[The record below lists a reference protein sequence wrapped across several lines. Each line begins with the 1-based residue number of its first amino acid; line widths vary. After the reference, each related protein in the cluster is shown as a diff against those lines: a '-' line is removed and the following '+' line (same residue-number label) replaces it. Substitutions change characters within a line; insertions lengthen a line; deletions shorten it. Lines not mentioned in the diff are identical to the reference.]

1 MISSELYQ
9 EYLEESRQLLSKL
22 EQSLVALEKNSSTEE
37 INNVYRYMHTLK
49 GSAGMF
55 GFDHIERLAHELEFL
70 YSDIRDGLRQ
80 VDEAV
85 IDIALHA
92 VDIFAD
98 LLNGM
103 DSGNEVDKLIA
114 TIHHL
119 TKNKAAQSVVSQSSK
134 LDLAQTLQCYVI
146 FLKPEKE
153 IFARGVNLKA
163 ILEDV
168 KETGDYELFVHNEA
182 IPFETQLVN
191 KSVSSWLEIII
202 CTTAGFFTLAD
213 IFMFMKKSEYTIL
226 EVSGPEVFTS
236 PEYHQHILLAGEE
249 LDKRIE
255 VLNKFTP
262 DEKKA
267 EVNQDKSAA
276 TEVVSGEDD
285 TDAFPQL
292 LSQSKNK
299 NRGHVNVATEKLDG
313 LINIVSELVI
323 FRSELTH
330 LMGENQSQAIT
341 EAIEKLDRLTLNLRD
356 SAFNIRLVP
365 INIVNVKI
373 QRLIRSVSKELGK
386 EINFITEGLD
396 TELDRSMINAL
407 EGPLMHLIRNS
418 IDHGIESPEEREK
431 SNKPKKGLLK
441 LFSYN
446 SGDHVFIQVQDD
458 GRGLDFEKIKSKG
471 IEKGLITK
479 GHPCT
484 EKELI
489 NLMMSPGFSTAD
501 KVTTVS
507 GRGVG
512 MDVVKREIS
521 AMRGDIEVSTEHGL
535 GTIFTIRLPLTLT
548 VLDTLVVRVK
558 DNKYLIPINE
568 VEHCFKETHQKL
580 FEKKSRLIEYDG
592 GLTPFVSLREYF
604 SLEERN
610 AVETVIVVNKNDTRI
625 AVVVDEIVGKLQ
637 TVYKPLNTLL
647 PIDCFSGSSILGDGS
662 MALIINAL
670 KLRN

>member
-9 EYLEESRQLLSKL
+9 EYLEESRQLLNKL
-22 EQSLVALEKNSSTEE
+22 EQSLVALEQNSSTEE

-55 GFDHIERLAHELEFL
+55 GFLHIERLAHELEFL
-70 YSDIRDGLRQ
+70 YSDIRDGIRQ

-98 LLNGM
+98 LLNGN

-114 TIHHL
+114 TIHQL
-119 TKNKAAQSVVSQSSK
+119 TKNKSPENADSQVSKPDAAQ
-134 LDLAQTLQCYVI
+134 TMQCYVV

-168 KETGDYELFVHNEA
+168 KELGDYEIFIHNEV
-182 IPFETQLVN
+182 IPFETQLAN
-191 KSVSSWLEIII
+191 KSVGSWLEIII
-202 CTTAGFFTLAD
+202 CSTAGFFTLAD
-213 IFMFMKKSEYTIL
+213 TFLFMKKSEYSIL
-226 EVSGPEVFTS
+226 ELSSADVFKS
-236 PEYHQHILLAGEE
+236 PEYQQHIVLSGDE
-249 LDKRIE
+249 LNKRFE
-255 VLNKFTP
+255 VLNKFVP
-262 DEKKA
+262 VE
-267 EVNQDKSAA
+267 KSAEANKDTTAMQEA
-276 TEVVSGEDD
+276 TGDEEDS
-285 TDAFPQL
+285 DAFPQL
-292 LSQSKNK
+292 FSQSRTK

-458 GRGLDFEKIKSKG
+458 GRGLDFEKIKAKG
-471 IEKGLITK
+471 IEKGLISK
-479 GHPCT
+479 GQPCT

-521 AMRGDIEVSTEHGL
+521 AMRGDIEVSTEYGL

-548 VLDTLVVRVK
+548 VLDTLVVRVQ
-558 DNKYLIPINE
+558 DSKYLIPINE
-568 VEHCFKETHQKL
+568 VEHCFKETHEKL
-580 FEKKSRLIEYDG
+580 FDKKSRLIEYDG

-604 SLEERN
+604 LLEERH
-610 AVETVIVVNKNDTRI
+610 AEETVIVVNKNDTRI

-670 KLRN
+670 KLKN